1 MSFSTPRVGSRL
13 TRIVATIGLVAGV
26 TALGAPSASATNVSS
41 ISTGA
46 VHVCVRT
53 ASGGAKCWGYNEV
66 GMVGDG
72 TKIDRHKPVNVQG
85 LGSGVADVQAVWDH
99 SCALTTG
106 GGVKC
111 WGHNGDGELGDGT
124 LLKRP
129 SPVNVDGL
137 NNGVQQV
144 SLGFDSGCALLN
156 TGAVRCW
163 GYNGNGQLGDGTRS
177 TRRTSVKVDG
187 INTAVAISAGWD
199 HTCAVLT
206 GGALVCWGGNDQ
218 GEIGDGTRHDRLK
231 AVPVSGLGSG
241 VAAVSAG
248 FDHTCALLTGGGV
261 MCWGNNRNGELGD
274 GTTTNRLTPQPVNGL
289 GSGVGSISAGFNHT
303 CAVTTGGAAKCW
315 GANESGELGDGTT
328 KDRNHPVGVYR
339 ASSGIDSISAGGFR
353 NAGLTCLITNQ
364 GAARCFGANHGVSG
378 LEPID
383 SHGYQMGDGTK
394 IERHIPITVRGL
406 TGLGAPNFR
415 PDALISKS
423 ATSGFRQ
430 RRLQQDRREADQDLG
445 DEPGQHAAL
454 LHPRAERLRGDRL
467 VLRAGRGKRSGLRRQ
482 VRNGRQEH
490 QGARHLG
497 RVLVHAVARSQQD
510 DRHDGPRQEQRQRR
524 CQAEDEAAGALG
536 RRQREDRHG
545 PADREGLTQA
555 LRRSTRPG
563 ASPRAASR
571 V

>member
-99 SCALTTG
+99 SCALTVG

-423 ATSGFRQ
+423 ATSGFSGNGVYNKTGAKQ
-430 RRLQQDRREADQDLG
+430 TKTWAMNPGSTRRFYIHVQNDSGATDSFFVLG
-445 DEPGQHAAL
+445 AGSGQGFVVKYGTAGKNIKGPVTSGEFWFTLSPGRSKTIVMTVHAKNS
-454 LHPRAERLRGDRL
+454 
-467 VLRAGRGKRSGLRRQ
+467 VNAGAKRKMKLQ
-482 VRNGRQEH
+482 VRSAGDSAKIDTVRQI
-490 QGARHLG
+490 
-497 RVLVHAVARSQQD
+497 VKV
-510 DRHDGPRQEQRQRR
+510 
-524 CQAEDEAAGALG
+524 
-536 RRQREDRHG
+536 
-545 PADREGLTQA
+545 
-555 LRRSTRPG
+555 
-563 ASPRAASR
+563 
-571 V
+571 